1 MNRNNS
7 LTPGSP
13 SPATL
18 HNPLSNLTSND
29 LSTSSHSWEYLR
41 KQARQLENELE
52 QKLTSYSKIAAQVG
66 RSAGYGPW
74 SKGGEGMT
82 GNSSEAME
90 LELEELIKK
99 LTSVVN
105 SMAEVVDRPSAT
117 PTNPSMMHMLQRHR
131 DILYDYSKEFKKTK
145 ANIQAAKNHSDLL
158 SSVREDISSFKSGVS
173 SETDYFLSERGRVE
187 SSHRMTDMIIEQAY
201 ETREEIGRQRSTL
214 LNINSRMN
222 RLSNMFPGLNSLIGR
237 INLRKRRD
245 TIILAFIISFCIIL
259 IFLYT
264 RYTSG

>member
-1 MNRNNS
+1 MNNNKS

-18 HNPLSNLTSND
+18 HTPLSNLTSND
-29 LSTSSHSWEYLR
+29 LSTSAHSWEYLR
-41 KQARQLENELE
+41 KQARQFENELE

-66 RSAGYGPW
+66 RSVGY
-74 SKGGEGMT
+74 SKEGEGTT

-105 SMAEVVDRPSAT
+105 SMAEVVDRPSTT

-158 SSVREDISSFKSGVS
+158 NSVREDISSFKSGIS
-173 SETDYFLSERGRVE
+173 SETDYFLGERGRIE

-201 ETREEIGRQRSTL
+201 ETREEIGRQRNIL
-214 LNINSRMN
+214 LNMNNRMN
-222 RLSNMFPGLNSLIGR
+222 RLTNMFPGINSLIGR
-237 INLRKRRD
+237 INLRKKRD

-259 IFLYT
+259 IFLYM
-264 RYTSG
+264 RHTSS